1 VSVATHDTARYGEAG
16 ISLVGT
22 LLVVIILGALAG
34 IALSQ
39 TTSSPPSTR
48 HGGTTVPSTTPKDV
62 GSDASAAS
70 LASCE
75 ANFTTVESAV
85 ESYLAMNGAKPPAG
99 TAWATAGAGGPL
111 LEAWPQVPSQ
121 YAISWNGEVLSVV
134 PAHGTPS
141 HGSYG
146 TATPRTGC
154 YAVR

>member
-1 VSVATHDTARYGEAG
+1 MGVVTRGSARYGESG
-16 ISLVGT
+16 VSLVGT
-22 LLVVIILGALAG
+22 LLVVIILATLAG
-34 IALSQ
+34 VVISQ
-39 TTSSPPSTR
+39 TTGSPPSTH
-48 HGGTTVPSTTPKDV
+48 HGGTTAPSTSPKDV

-75 ANFTTVESAV
+75 ANFTTVESAL
-85 ESYLAMNGAKPPAG
+85 ESYLALNGTKPPAG
-99 TAWATAGAGGPL
+99 TAWATSSASGPL

-121 YAISWNGEVLSVV
+121 YTISWNGEVLSVV
-134 PAHGTPS
+134 PSRGAPS